1 MPEAVKRLIQYG
13 FEALG
18 MKKIWCSYFD
28 GNVKSKRV
36 QEKCGFVYNKTRE
49 NLDVPLLDEVRTSHT
64 NVLTRESW
72 LELDK

>member
-1 MPEAVKRLIQYG
+1 
-13 FEALG
+13 

-36 QEKCGFVYNKTRE
+36 KEKSGFVYNKTRE
-49 NLDVPLLDEVRTSHT
+49 NLEVPLLDEVRTSHT

-72 LELDK
+72 LELNK

>member
-1 MPEAVKRLIQYG
+1 
-13 FEALG
+13 
-18 MKKIWCSYFD
+18 D

-49 NLDVPLLDEVRTSHT
+49 NLEVPLLDEVRTSHT

-72 LELDK
+72 LELNK